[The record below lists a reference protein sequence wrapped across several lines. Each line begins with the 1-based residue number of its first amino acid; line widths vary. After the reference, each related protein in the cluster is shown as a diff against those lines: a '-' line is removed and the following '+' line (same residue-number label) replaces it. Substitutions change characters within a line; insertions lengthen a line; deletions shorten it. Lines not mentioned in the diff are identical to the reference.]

1 MELAAMQRRRAAQH
15 GVVDRLT
22 SDAQRRQCVQQE
34 LARMRRLNDLPL
46 ACKLQAR
53 ACVSS
58 SVAPYTVC
66 VCPTSRNCAEFQRR
80 SPWYPS
86 TYPLTRLLTDRL
98 TVLLQHLRATP
109 VSTRHERHPVVS
121 HTGLEPQ
128 TSRRPQAGIALLLT
142 RLGLALDS
150 APTSV
155 VGASRSTCSSCAT
168 HTPLAPQG

>member
-1 MELAAMQRRRAAQH
+1 MQRRRAAQH

-80 SPWYPS
+80 SPW
-86 TYPLTRLLTDRL
+86 
-98 TVLLQHLRATP
+98 
-109 VSTRHERHPVVS
+109 
-121 HTGLEPQ
+121 
-128 TSRRPQAGIALLLT
+128 
-142 RLGLALDS
+142 
-150 APTSV
+150 
-155 VGASRSTCSSCAT
+155 
-168 HTPLAPQG
+168 